1 MFVQFKWLLKG
12 DNQVL
17 NADVTKAS
25 LFLLE
30 EQLCHLTKRDLQ
42 PHSVQLVFW
51 RRSWFRG
58 RQVLPR
64 PSQAA
69 D

>member
-30 EQLCHLTKRDLQ
+30 EQLRHLTKRDLQ
-42 PHSVQLVFW
+42 PHSVQLRAGFLARLLVPW
-51 RRSWFRG
+51 SPG
-58 RQVLPR
+58 TTETL
-64 PSQAA
+64 
-69 D
+69 